1 MPESKLFAKIPYD
14 SRLKLTE
21 RELGFVN
28 HLNFFSEV
36 FFLIMKFES
45 QSSIVQ
51 FSFNFIG
58 KISEIFKVCGK
69 DENVSVTMSLT
80 HFMPL
85 AFV

>member
-14 SRLKLTE
+14 SGFKLTE

-28 HLNFFSEV
+28 HLNFF
-36 FFLIMKFES
+36 FLIFMKFES

-51 FSFNFIG
+51 FSFNFFG
-58 KISEIFKVCGK
+58 KICEILKVCSK
-69 DENVSVTMSLT
+69 DENVSLTMSLT

-85 AFV
+85 AFI